1 MARTEP
7 TGLARPL
14 ASVPCTR
21 VGRRELCQGL
31 PPARPPWHPAWK
43 PSSYRP
49 WSVGLAEIGDKTQI
63 LALMLAGRFLRPVP
77 IIFGILLAARRAGDE
92 RCGGAVGRTRWV
104 KRRRFIGGEQLPPG
118 QSRSITWPALFLNP
132 ANIIRDRVIR
142 ATGGWIYGLPS
153 GRRTWPA
160 LSPYRGA

>member
-1 MARTEP
+1 MARINSLQGRIKFPVPMRRELDRKLLYLALHSEPIAALGGPDPLGHGAHEP

-63 LALMLAGRFLRPVP
+63 LSLMLAGRFLRPVP

-104 KRRRFIGGEQLPPG
+104 KRRRFIGGEQLAAGSEP
-118 QSRSITWPALFLNP
+118 
-132 ANIIRDRVIR
+132 
-142 ATGGWIYGLPS
+142 
-153 GRRTWPA
+153 
-160 LSPYRGA
+160 